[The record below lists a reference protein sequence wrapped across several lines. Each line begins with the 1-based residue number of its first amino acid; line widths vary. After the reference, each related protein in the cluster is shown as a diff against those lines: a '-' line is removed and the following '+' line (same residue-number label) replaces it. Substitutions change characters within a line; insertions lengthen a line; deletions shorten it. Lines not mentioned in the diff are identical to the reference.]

1 MKRLT
6 SINWNPKV
14 ICMIIIIIIISIYTF
29 KATSNIEDDIVSIY
43 IYI

>member
-14 ICMIIIIIIISIYTF
+14 ICMIIIIIISIYTF